1 MTSRGIL
8 KDENGLILPR
18 KIVNPCVQ
26 SVPAKNIQRE
36 IKWNNKKGINVLNNK
51 SELQKALEK
60 QRKNSNQ
67 KLKETENESCTQF
80 DKILAER
87 AQRLLKF
94 EAEENH
100 PPDSEKS
107 LKTRTKYIQN
117 SDQSQTTC
125 KNKLTA
131 VSSDNKIRSVNKS
144 GESVDKLKE
153 ESVTAE
159 QESEFARVF
168 AQLRGEKRWD

>member
-18 KIVNPCVQ
+18 KIVNPCLQ

-94 EAEENH
+94 EAEENN
-100 PPDSEKS
+100 PPDSEES
-107 LKTRTKYIQN
+107 LLTQTKCI
-117 SDQSQTTC
+117 QSQIAC
-125 KNKLTA
+125 KNKLTT
-131 VSSDNKIRSVNKS
+131 VSSGNKIRSVNKS
-144 GESVDKLKE
+144 DETVETVKNLKE